1 MPFRLAVAPGDRSLP
16 PKLGHAII
24 AELARVKKWGPGWG
38 YDRRKN
44 LVRSCTVCHWH
55 AAAYELSERRARAQL
70 CSQHQ
75 SV

>member
-1 MPFRLAVAPGDRSLP
+1 MFPPCVSPMLLRLAVAPGDRSLP

-44 LVRSCTVCHWH
+44 LVRTCAGSY
-55 AAAYELSERRARAQL
+55 A
-70 CSQHQ
+70 
-75 SV
+75 